1 MWNTPVNSNRSNWLG
16 AQRFRANTLQST
28 LNLLLRR
35 PNFQDFHL
43 PPRGRGSTFCRTSF
57 RGRCTPHTWRR
68 LPSGTSSPCTS
79 QIRLRSKANSMTCKE
94 DSNEQPRL
102 TASGHN
108 RAGHHVGLGV
118 LHGGQQYLRAW
129 KQATKTGGDQ
139 EIIKA
144 SRPMY
149 WRRSFSDPMTW
160 APSASRP
167 RTSPPAPEP
176 ATMTVSPGVRYVTSI
191 EFCYGMPLSLAV
203 SAHSACQEDQPPWNQ
218 PQSLHCW
225 GEHTRCSVSW
235 WNFRWQSRHSAHRE
249 GINNICFVKEILLI
263 LSYVI
268 LKRNIFNSFDRIYI
282 LAFFVHIITVCL

>member
-35 PNFQDFHL
+35 PNFQDFSL
-43 PPRGRGSTFCRTSF
+43 PPQGRGSTFCRTSF

-118 LHGGQQYLRAW
+118 LHGGQHIFTRES
-129 KQATKTGGDQ
+129 KRRKRGATKKSSKHRGPCTGEGHFPIQ
-139 EIIKA
+139 WHEPRAQVGRELHLQHLSRQRWRCPQAWGMSQA
-144 SRPMY
+144 SN
-149 WRRSFSDPMTW
+149 
-160 APSASRP
+160 SAMSCLSR
-167 RTSPPAPEP
+167 
-176 ATMTVSPGVRYVTSI
+176 
-191 EFCYGMPLSLAV
+191 
-203 SAHSACQEDQPPWNQ
+203 
-218 PQSLHCW
+218 
-225 GEHTRCSVSW
+225 
-235 WNFRWQSRHSAHRE
+235 
-249 GINNICFVKEILLI
+249 
-263 LSYVI
+263 
-268 LKRNIFNSFDRIYI
+268 
-282 LAFFVHIITVCL
+282 